1 MRYQLSG
8 VSYYVH
14 TEGKGEPLLL
24 LHGFTGSSQTWRTFM
39 KKFAKD
45 YQVIAVDIIG
55 HGQSAAPKEIK
66 PYSMEAVV
74 EALHDLLQQL
84 SLSQINVIGYS
95 MGGRLALSF
104 AQRYPHLVKKL
115 VLESA
120 SPGLKTQEEQNLR
133 KEKDEQLASRIM
145 ENGIEEFV
153 NYWEEIPLFRS
164 QKQLPRHVQEAVRK
178 ERLSHTE
185 IGLSNSLKGMGTG
198 VQPSLW
204 EMLGDLLMPVLLITG
219 EVDQKFCLISKEMQ
233 TLIPNATSKIILGT
247 GHAIHVEQPEI
258 FGRIVSEFLA
268 TT

>member
-1 MRYQLSG
+1 MMYQLNG

-39 KKFAKD
+39 KKFVKD

-74 EALHDLLQQL
+74 EALHELLQQL
-84 SLSQINVIGYS
+84 SLSQVNVIGYS

-120 SPGLKTQEEQNLR
+120 SPGLKTREEQKLR

-145 ENGIEEFV
+145 KNGIEEFV
-153 NYWEEIPLFRS
+153 NFWEEIPLFRS
-164 QKQLPRHVQEAVRK
+164 QKQLPSYVQEAVRQ

-204 EMLGDLLMPVLLITG
+204 EKLDDLLMPVLLITG

>member
-1 MRYQLSG
+1 MMYQLNG

-14 TEGKGEPLLL
+14 TKGKGEPLLL

-39 KKFAKD
+39 KKFVKD

-74 EALHDLLQQL
+74 EALHELLQQL
-84 SLSQINVIGYS
+84 SLSQVNVIGYS

-120 SPGLKTQEEQNLR
+120 SPGLKTREEQKLR
-133 KEKDEQLASRIM
+133 KEKDEQLASRIVK
-145 ENGIEEFV
+145 NGIEEFV
-153 NYWEEIPLFRS
+153 NFWEEIPLFRS
-164 QKQLPRHVQEAVRK
+164 QKQLPSYVQEAVRQ

-204 EMLGDLLMPVLLITG
+204 EKLDDLLMPVLLITG